1 MPAARTLA
9 PAPAPGAGQD
19 ASTPAIPQTGD
30 LTPGRLTPLQ
40 TAQATLR
47 AAELQAA
54 DTSLSAADR
63 QAATDLAVS
72 LRERVRT
79 LSAS

>member
-1 MPAARTLA
+1 MSGSPPPLEIA
-9 PAPAPGAGQD
+9 
-19 ASTPAIPQTGD
+19 
-30 LTPGRLTPLQ
+30 GRLTPLQ
-40 TAQATLR
+40 IAQYTLR

-63 QAATDLAVS
+63 QTAADLAVS

-79 LSAS
+79 LSAAS